1 MSGTIRRY
9 RNGSLDGF
17 STAISS
23 IENIYLDG
31 ISLTYQE
38 QESRKHIWSFAD
50 HAFCL
55 AKCPLIDSPLFVNI
69 SFTCDTLQSD
79 ATLWNNNSC
88 GPTTSSWFFQLL
100 PKPTTSDT
108 EMRLCCNSDRNYE
121 DRYWK

>member
-1 MSGTIRRY
+1 MDDSMALVQY
-9 RNGSLDGF
+9 C
-17 STAISS
+17 
-23 IENIYLDG
+23 LDG

-69 SFTCDTLQSD
+69 NFTCDTLQSD
-79 ATLWNNNSC
+79 ATLWNSNPC
-88 GPTTSSWFFQLL
+88 GPTTSFQLQS
-100 PKPTTSDT
+100 KPTISDV
-108 EMRLCCNSDRNYE
+108 EMRLCRNSGRNYE